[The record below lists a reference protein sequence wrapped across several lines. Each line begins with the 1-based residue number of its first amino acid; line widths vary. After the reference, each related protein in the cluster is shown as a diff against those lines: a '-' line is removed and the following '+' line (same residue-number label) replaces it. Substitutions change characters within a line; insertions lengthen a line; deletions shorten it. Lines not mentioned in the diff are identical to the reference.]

1 MLSIHRDDKRGG
13 RNAITLSFIA
23 PPFVRGGGRGGA
35 VTILC
40 DRSGPASVG
49 LPAVPAGTVLR
60 TYNVH
65 RKWGTKGKENIII
78 VNTKA
83 NEKVNMPQI
92 IMLFR

>member
-1 MLSIHRDDKRGG
+1 
-13 RNAITLSFIA
+13 
-23 PPFVRGGGRGGA
+23 

-65 RKWGTKGKENIII
+65 RKWGTKGKENIILI
-78 VNTKA
+78 NT
-83 NEKVNMPQI
+83 
-92 IMLFR
+92 RS